1 VFSFRNEEATL
12 PELIR
17 RVRAALEPLPLDHE
31 LVFVNDASTDGSF
44 GLLRAE
50 AAADRRVK
58 VVTLSRRFGVVPAF
72 LAGFR
77 YASGDAVVTMDADL
91 QDPPELLPTLIEKWR
106 AGADVVYTTR
116 TERQGESFLRPIATG
131 VAYRLIRSLS
141 EVELPVEAGMFRLV
155 SRRALDQ
162 VLAIP
167 EREAYLRGLTMWVG
181 FRQEGVPYVRDAR
194 FAGEAHFHY
203 LGVAAARELMAA
215 VTSFSKLPLISILVL
230 GAVTAGF
237 ALAALAFFLLR
248 ALLGTPAAP
257 LLLAAVALALLAG
270 VQIACLGIV
279 ALYVGRIY
287 NQVRGR
293 PEYVVDSL
301 LNLAQ
306 PVAAGAISASSSSAP

>member
-1 VFSFRNEEATL
+1 
-12 PELIR
+12 
-17 RVRAALEPLPLDHE
+17 
-31 LVFVNDASTDGSF
+31 
-44 GLLRAE
+44 
-50 AAADRRVK
+50 
-58 VVTLSRRFGVVPAF
+58 VPAF

-162 VLAIP
+162 VMAIP

-215 VTSFSKLPLISILVL
+215 ITSFSKLPLISIL
-230 GAVTAGF
+230 AGGL
-237 ALAALAFFLLR
+237 AIAGAALAVLIGLGLR
-248 ALLGTPAAP
+248 ALLGTSSSS
-257 LLLAAVALALLAG
+257 LSFVATALVFLGG
-270 VQIACLGIV
+270 VQIACLGVV

-301 LNLAQ
+301 LNLEES
-306 PVAAGAISASSSSAP
+306 VAAGAISASSSSAP